1 MEQETLKE
9 QLIRQEGIRH
19 ELYEC
24 TGGFTSIGVG
34 RNLEAKGI
42 SFEEAMYLLD
52 NDIKEYVEEVKNRI
66 PLFDTLST
74 NRQNVLVNMAF
85 NLGIYGLLRFKKMLL
100 AVEKQDWDEAAN
112 QMLDSRWSKQVGN
125 RSKELA
131 DIMRQG

>member
-1 MEQETLKE
+1 
-9 QLIRQEGIRH
+9 
-19 ELYEC
+19 
-24 TGGFTSIGVG
+24 
-34 RNLEAKGI
+34 
-42 SFEEAMYLLD
+42 MYLLD

>member
-1 MEQETLKE
+1 MLDP
-9 QLIRQEGIRH
+9 
-19 ELYEC
+19 
-24 TGGFTSIGVG
+24 
-34 RNLEAKGI
+34 NN
-42 SFEEAMYLLD
+42 EEAMYLLD

-112 QMLDSRWSKQVGN
+112 QMLDSRWIKQVGN

-131 DIMRQG
+131 DIMRQ

>member
-1 MEQETLKE
+1 MISILPSSSLIASTHTTQEMS
-9 QLIRQEGIRH
+9 
-19 ELYEC
+19 
-24 TGGFTSIGVG
+24 F
-34 RNLEAKGI
+34 LE
-42 SFEEAMYLLD
+42 
-52 NDIKEYVEEVKNRI
+52 R
-66 PLFDTLST
+66 FDTLST